1 MNTELIALINGALAG
16 VHDPELHKPLPEL
29 GMIAKVSE
37 SDGVVE
43 LLIKLT
49 IATCPMRDRLEAD
62 VQLALLAIPGVDTV
76 HIAFTVMSDEERAA
90 LKKQLRG
97 GVEKV
102 NPFAQSNSLTR
113 VIAIASG
120 KGGVGKSSVTANLA
134 VAAAQR
140 GLAVGILDADVYGHS
155 ISRLLGVMG
164 EKPTAIDQTF
174 FMPVEKYGLK
184 IVSMEMFKPNAND
197 HIAYRGPLLHRV
209 LDQLMSDA
217 YWGALDILFLD
228 LPPGTGDIAIS
239 LGQMLPH
246 CEVLVVTTPQIAA
259 SEVAERAGRMA
270 HQMNQRILGVVENMS
285 ECPCPHC
292 GGAISLFGSGGGA
305 ETASRLSELVGEK
318 IELLSKIP
326 FDTRLR
332 TGGDEGIPVVLQED
346 ESATTKAFDE
356 LLENILIKR
365 RSMAGRKLGLHT

>member
-1 MNTELIALINGALAG
+1 
-16 VHDPELHKPLPEL
+16 
-29 GMIAKVSE
+29 
-37 SDGVVE
+37 
-43 LLIKLT
+43 
-49 IATCPMRDRLEAD
+49 
-62 VQLALLAIPGVDTV
+62 
-76 HIAFTVMSDEERAA
+76 
-90 LKKQLRG
+90 
-97 GVEKV
+97 
-102 NPFAQSNSLTR
+102 
-113 VIAIASG
+113 
-120 KGGVGKSSVTANLA
+120 VTANLA

>member
-29 GMIAKVSE
+29 GMIAKIGE
-37 SDGVVE
+37 SNGVVE

>member
-29 GMIAKVSE
+29 GMIAKIGE
-37 SDGVVE
+37 SNGVVE

-239 LGQMLPH
+239 LGQMMPH

-318 IELLSKIP
+318 IELLAKIP

>member
-318 IELLSKIP
+318 IELLAKIP